1 MGRKPVLPRLPR
13 QLDAWIALL
22 GLLILAGSVLWRAPA
37 YLGGFEPVGNDSSSH
52 ILASARVAEL
62 VRSGSDGWWMSD
74 LNLGFPL
81 AHFYQPLPH
90 VTTALLALLLGGPD
104 QAALAYK
111 LLVVALLALA
121 PFTTY
126 FGIVRLGLGRA
137 GALVGALALATL
149 SAPQL
154 YYGLTT
160 RQYLLLGLYT
170 MLFGAFVAP
179 LALAEGVRFLQ
190 GRGRFSVATACFA
203 LLFLSHALL
212 ALGLVPVFVFAA
224 FFAREGES
232 PLRARL
238 VRLVGL
244 GAATGGVIGFW
255 LLPQLVCSDYF
266 GGWPISLGE
275 RADGFGLAT
284 VLRDWVHGRSTDFR
298 RAPVI
303 AIASLLGCA
312 AASLRW
318 RDATSRVVLFGVAL
332 FVVFTAGRVTFGR
345 LVDWVFPPNAR
356 IEGMMRWIAML
367 HFFLAIAAGI
377 AAQAVVDLFR
387 RASTRMRAVA
397 LVVVTGV
404 PFALTIPGR
413 VADVAWGLDTFFE
426 SQDRESFQAVAGVLA
441 EAAEQG
447 RTYTAEPVGHQSH
460 WVMAYLALVTGKPMT
475 LSYGVGVQDSLNFF
489 YLWSFG
495 GDRPRVLVRDPKRAA
510 SAAELFNVRY
520 VLANPGIDLSYLDA
534 TSLVRRGPY
543 ELLQLPGE
551 YGYFDVVEAPDVVTD
566 APPAH
571 LRARFE
577 RWMRAEYPRG
587 ARFLRLPDPIHEQMP
602 GLPSAT
608 LSYRE
613 EQVEDEGADVVRRA
627 RSRPGEVLEEEAG
640 TNRYRARIRVN
651 GPEAWTVLKVTP
663 HPWWHAEVDGKEQPI
678 YYLSP
683 AFQGLPLEI
692 GEHEVVFVFR
702 NPLWQKLLLVF
713 SVILLAGLFGLD
725 FRAARRRTG

>member
-1 MGRKPVLPRLPR
+1 MPRLPR
-13 QLDAWIALL
+13 QLDAWIALV

-52 ILASARVAEL
+52 ILASARAAEFL
-62 VRSGSDGWWMSD
+62 RSGSGGWWVND

-90 VTTALLALLLGGPD
+90 VATGLLALLLGGPD
-104 QAALAYK
+104 EATLAYK
-111 LLVVALLALA
+111 LLVVALLVAA

-126 FGIVRLGLGRA
+126 VGLLRLGLARA

-149 SAPQL
+149 SAPQV

-170 MLFGAFVAP
+170 MLFGAVVVP
-179 LALAEGVRFLQ
+179 LALAEGVRFVQ
-190 GRGRFSVATACFA
+190 GRGRFSLATASFS

-212 ALGLVPVFVFAA
+212 ALGLVPVFVFTA
-224 FFAREGES
+224 FFAREGET
-232 PLRARL
+232 PLSARL

-275 RADGFGLAT
+275 RADGFGLST
-284 VLRDWVHGRSTDFR
+284 VLLDWVRGRSTDFR

-312 AASLRW
+312 AAAVRW
-318 RDATSRVVLFGVAL
+318 RIATNRVVLFGVAL

-377 AAQAVVDLFR
+377 AAQTAVDLVR
-387 RASTRMRAVA
+387 NASLRARAVA
-397 LVVVTGV
+397 LCLVTGV
-404 PFALTIPGR
+404 PFVLTIPSR
-413 VADVAWGLDTFFE
+413 IADVAWGLDTFFE
-426 SQDRESFQAVAGVLA
+426 SQDRESFRALA
-441 EAAEQG
+441 DALTEAEEPG

-460 WVMAYLALVTGKPMT
+460 WVMAYLALLTGKPMT

-495 GDRPRVLVRDPKRAA
+495 GDRPRVLIRDPKRAA

-520 VLANPGIDLSYLDA
+520 VLARPGIDLSYLSA

-543 ELLQLPGE
+543 ELLQLPGA
-551 YGYFDVVEAPDVVTD
+551 YGYFDVIEAPDVVSD

-577 RWMRAEYPRG
+577 RWMRAEYPHG
-587 ARFLRLPDPIHEQMP
+587 ARFLRLPDPIEEELP

-613 EQVEDEGADVVRRA
+613 EQVEEEGADLVRRA
-627 RSRPGEVLEEEAG
+627 RTRPGAVLEEDAG
-640 TNRYRARIRVN
+640 TNRYRARIRVSA
-651 GPEAWTVLKVTP
+651 PEAWTVLKATP
-663 HPWWHAEVDGKEQPI
+663 HPWWHAEVDGEERPI

-702 NPLWQKLLLVF
+702 NPLWQELLLVF
-713 SVILLAGLFGLD
+713 SALLLATLFGLD
-725 FRAARRRTG
+725 LRAARRAAR